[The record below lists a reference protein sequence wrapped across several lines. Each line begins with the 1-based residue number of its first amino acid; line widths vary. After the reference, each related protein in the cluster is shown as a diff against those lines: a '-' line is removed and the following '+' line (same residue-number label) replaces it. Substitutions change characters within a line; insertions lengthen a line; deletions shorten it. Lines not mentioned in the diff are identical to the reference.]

1 MTNRAEGRKKNN
13 PSKIRRGVSWRSP
26 VNPTQAKLKLELWGK
41 CEARK
46 YPPYYVPYYKV
57 LRFHVH
63 SSVFFLAYPHVR
75 DLSTIEW
82 GFPMVLHVARLGPQA
97 SVLEKL
103 RGDRIYGIISRQIT
117 FTITIHKRGYH
128 WT

>member
-1 MTNRAEGRKKNN
+1 M
-13 PSKIRRGVSWRSP
+13 RGGGEVSWRSP

-63 SSVFFLAYPHVR
+63 SSVFFCAYPHVR
-75 DLSTIEW
+75 DLVDDRVGISY
-82 GFPMVLHVARLGPQA
+82 GFACGTSRGSVRPKA
-97 SVLEKL
+97 SVLK
-103 RGDRIYGIISRQIT
+103 I
-117 FTITIHKRGYH
+117 
-128 WT
+128 

>member
-1 MTNRAEGRKKNN
+1 M
-13 PSKIRRGVSWRSP
+13 RGGGEVSWRSP

-63 SSVFFLAYPHVR
+63 SSYFFLAYPHVR

-82 GFPMVLHVARLGPQA
+82 GFPMALHVARLGPQA

-103 RGDRIYGIISRQIT
+103 RTVSMELFLDK